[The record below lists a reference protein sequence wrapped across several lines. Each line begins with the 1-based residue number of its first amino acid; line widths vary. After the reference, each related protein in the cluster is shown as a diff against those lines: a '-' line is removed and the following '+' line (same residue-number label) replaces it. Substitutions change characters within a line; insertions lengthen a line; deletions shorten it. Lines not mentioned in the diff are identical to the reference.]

1 MRLLLA
7 MILLNCRPRQ
17 FSLSTKM
24 RGGGSSLFVV
34 VLPFDIKTDLLDKTK
49 LSV

>member
-34 VLPFDIKTDLLDKTK
+34 VLPFDITDLLDKTK